1 MLIERKENR
10 LRPIGHAP
18 KLCEYIGTF
27 LDQRKVSGYQFTML
41 TEPRILRHR
50 TAVEMALLLACFLMA
65 SSSVVRAE
73 PPKKETEP
81 TKQTYLLSCPSGDAA
96 IEIKIANRADIK
108 QELLVDIAGVRLW
121 VDNAESLQ
129 RIRNRVSNAAAAR
142 RLVADDV
149 DKKLRETGILPDTTP
164 VRGEEGKKL
173 GTENMVR
180 IKAGEFTRPG
190 EFWDSSGGGLNE
202 KPSHGDK
209 YRVRVAAFYIDK
221 FKVTNEDYCKFLN
234 DGNERYATPWNLRIA
249 KSALDPNI
257 GKFVVADRSL
267 AKNPVVLVNW
277 YQAKGYAAWAGKRLP
292 TEAEWEFAAGGS
304 EGRMYPWGNEPPDE
318 TRADFPVQHKHTVPV
333 DWFPKG
339 ATPEGVFQMTGNSA
353 EWCND
358 FFDTASYIKAPID
371 GLLIDPKGPEQG
383 FDPNSWYKFRVMFI
397 GWCKGNRADLFTC
410 TKRHGRGPF
419 EDADAGIGIRCV
431 KGCT

>member
-1 MLIERKENR
+1 MLSVPRLFR
-10 LRPIGHAP
+10 LRTIA
-18 KLCEYIGTF
+18 KT
-27 LDQRKVSGYQFTML
+27 T
-41 TEPRILRHR
+41 
-50 TAVEMALLLACFLMA
+50 LLLAGVLMP
-65 SSSVVRAE
+65 SNGSVRAE
-73 PPKKETEP
+73 SPKSATEP

-96 IEIKIANRADIK
+96 IELKSVDRVDIK
-108 QELLVDIAGVRLW
+108 QELAVDIAGVQLW

-149 DKKLRETGILPDTTP
+149 DKKLRESGILPDATP

-180 IKAGEFTRPG
+180 IKPGEFTRPG

-202 KPSHGDK
+202 KPSRGDK

-234 DGNERYATPWNLRIA
+234 DGNESYATPWNPRIA
-249 KSALDPNI
+249 RSALESHV

-304 EGRMYPWGNEPPDE
+304 EGRTYPWGNEPPDE

-339 ATPEGVFQMTGNSA
+339 ATPEGVFQMAGNSA
-353 EWCND
+353 EWCAD
-358 FFDTASYIKAPID
+358 FFDTASYVKAPAD
-371 GLLIDPKGPEQG
+371 GVLINPKGPEQG
-383 FDPNSWYKFRVMFI
+383 FDPNSWYKFRVMFK
-397 GWCKGNRADLFTC
+397 GWCKGNRADLLTC
-410 TKRHGRGPF
+410 TKRHSRPPF
-419 EDADAGIGIRCV
+419 EDAEAGVSIRGV

>member
-1 MLIERKENR
+1 MLSVPRNLR
-10 LRPIGHAP
+10 L
-18 KLCEYIGTF
+18 
-27 LDQRKVSGYQFTML
+27 QRVAK
-41 TEPRILRHR
+41 
-50 TAVEMALLLACFLMA
+50 AALLLAGVLITSNG
-65 SSSVVRAE
+65 SSRAE
-73 PPKKETEP
+73 PPKSATEP
-81 TKQTYLLSCPSGDAA
+81 TKQTYLLSCVSGDAP
-96 IEIKIANRADIK
+96 IGLMIVDRADFK
-108 QELLVDIAGVRLW
+108 QELAVDIAGVRLW

-149 DKKLRETGILPDTTP
+149 DKKLRETGLLPDATP

-209 YRVRVAAFYIDK
+209 YRVRVPAFHIDK

-234 DGNERYATPWNLRIA
+234 DGNESYATPWNLRIA
-249 KSALDPNI
+249 RSALDPHI

-304 EGRMYPWGNEPPDE
+304 EGRLYPWGNEPPDD

-339 ATPEGVFQMTGNSA
+339 ATPDGVYQ
-353 EWCND
+353 
-358 FFDTASYIKAPID
+358 
-371 GLLIDPKGPEQG
+371 
-383 FDPNSWYKFRVMFI
+383 
-397 GWCKGNRADLFTC
+397 
-410 TKRHGRGPF
+410 
-419 EDADAGIGIRCV
+419 
-431 KGCT
+431 